1 MDEQSGRPTVG
12 RSDPEAGNDDFGD
25 VDLLARRAATYARL
39 GAIFYGRPDPGNR
52 ELADLYFRLAAQLL
66 QSIGA
71 SAATRLDA
79 LQIAREGIQLAGVNL
94 RGADLRGAD
103 LRGANLGGADLS
115 KVDLTGAD
123 LAEAYL
129 GGADLTGATLA
140 AADMWNADLRHS
152 RVDRDQLASA
162 RNAASTRFDPEMAAS
177 LEAAGVVDSAAEHP
191 STDAQAAAEP
201 AHRAPALHEPQ
212 RIVRRVPPIEPDLR
226 LLQVRENTGP
236 TGVPAPGWL
245 KRLVTR
251 V

>member
-12 RSDPEAGNDDFGD
+12 GSDPEVGNDDFGD

-39 GAIFYGRPDPGNR
+39 GAIFYSRPDPRNR
-52 ELADLYFRLAAQLL
+52 ELAELCFKLAARLL

-79 LQIAREGIQLAGVNL
+79 LQIAREGIQLAGADL

-115 KVDLTGAD
+115 KADLTGAD
-123 LAEAYL
+123 LAEADL

-140 AADMWNADLRHS
+140 AADLWNADLRHS

-162 RNAASTRFDPEMAAS
+162 RNAEATRFDPEMAAS
-177 LEAAGVVDSAAEHP
+177 LASAGVVHSAAAHL
-191 STDAQAAAEP
+191 STGAPGTAEP
-201 AHRAPALHEPQ
+201 AHSAPAPREPQ
-212 RIVRRVPPIEPDLR
+212 SIVRRVPPIEPDLR

-251 V
+251 F